1 MEDHGEVLCPW
12 CSLRVYPDGERIVG
26 GRRVLTAFHHSGV
39 PREMIIRMKFYGER
53 KLAGPLARLALA
65 SWRRTPVPGDA
76 IVPVPS
82 TGGRIRTRGYNQTDL
97 LAAQLASLTGAEVR
111 RLLKRR
117 GGATQIGLGAGE
129 RTRNIRGAFTA
140 VRARRPGGSIW
151 LLDDV
156 MTTGATMTECASV
169 LEAALDAGVL
179 PAAVCFRKPEDESII
194 QGKEVYHGGV

>member
-1 MEDHGEVLCPW
+1 MVFAEGLSRRGEDRRRQKGPHRLPSFRCAQGDDNKDEVLRREETCRSSGQACP
-12 CSLRVYPDGERIVG
+12 GE
-26 GRRVLTAFHHSGV
+26 
-39 PREMIIRMKFYGER
+39 
-53 KLAGPLARLALA
+53 LAQD
-65 SWRRTPVPGDA
+65 PVPGDA

-169 LEAALDAGVL
+169 LEDALDAGVL